1 MNADVDRPLPSH
13 VNIPDSMTK
22 IALSHAGRTPDFV
35 KAYAGGT
42 LCVSVLS
49 ERALRVR
56 FVPVGHEGAMPESR
70 ILLGNRPQVAASI
83 QTANGVTRL
92 ELAHIVCEIDEAS
105 GRLRFLGADGALLL
119 AETEKGR
126 SLSPDRLGDE
136 PIHIAEQAFD
146 SPPDER
152 LYGTGCFQDGALD
165 LRGLPRRLTQV
176 NTQISLPFILSSR
189 GYGLLWHHRGR
200 SELNPL
206 PNRVDLTRRSI
217 GQSQVATVT
226 TSSGGASV
234 ERRTAMFEGK
244 IEVATGGRQAML
256 LDIGRK
262 MGTRYRVEIDG
273 RTYAD
278 YDNFWLPPTTSFFAD
293 LAPGLHMVTVEADEA
308 DAPVLHHGPVADRT
322 VWRSPVADAIDYVVI
337 AGPSATEIMGGY
349 RQLLGATPM
358 LPIWAFGYVHC
369 RERFHSSDEIIE
381 TLDEFRRRNLPLDVI
396 VQDWQYWGAHG
407 WNAMR
412 FDETQ
417 YPDPKQLIDDV
428 HRRDARFMLSVW
440 ARIDP
445 SSELGQEFVR
455 RGYFI
460 EGTDW
465 VDFFN
470 PEAAAFYAA
479 QQEDRLRRFGIDAW
493 WQDATEPEN
502 DDLAGRMTAAGRGE
516 HVQLAY
522 PLEVTRAV
530 SESWRASVPDRRALI
545 LTRSAFLGQHR
556 YPAFTWSGDVG
567 NDWATLGN
575 QVAAGLNMAA
585 AGYAYWT
592 VDAGGFFR
600 PGPGQY
606 DDPAYRERFLRW
618 FQYATFLPMQRVH
631 GFETDTEFW
640 RYGDKVE
647 EIARIFLELR
657 YRLLPYI
664 YATAAETVATGAPMI
679 RPLVF
684 DFAGDPRALD
694 ETHTYM
700 FGKALHVAPV
710 LAEGADTWPVY
721 LPETGSGWFD
731 VWTGEHRAGGCTY
744 DGPSPLDRIPL
755 HARAGSILPLGPVR
769 QSTAGLTWETLS
781 ILVFPGCDGAFEL
794 YEDDG
799 LSLGYQRGE
808 CARIPFHWDDA
819 RGILEIGE
827 CQGTYPGMPWVRH
840 LTIRRVRPGTSPM
853 APSSGVPV
861 EYRGDRISVVLE

>member
-1 MNADVDRPLPSH
+1 M
-13 VNIPDSMTK
+13 K
-22 IALSHAGRTPDFV
+22 
-35 KAYAGGT
+35 
-42 LCVSVLS
+42 
-49 ERALRVR
+49 
-56 FVPVGHEGAMPESR
+56 
-70 ILLGNRPQVAASI
+70 
-83 QTANGVTRL
+83 
-92 ELAHIVCEIDEAS
+92 
-105 GRLRFLGADGALLL
+105 
-119 AETEKGR
+119 
-126 SLSPDRLGDE
+126 
-136 PIHIAEQAFD
+136 PIHIARQAFD
-146 SPPDER
+146 SPSDER

-176 NTQISLPFILSSR
+176 NTQISLPFLLSSK
-189 GYGLLWHHRGR
+189 GYGLIWHHRGQ
-200 SELNPL
+200 SELNP
-206 PNRVDLTRRSI
+206 PPHRIALTKRFI
-217 GQSQVATVT
+217 GKAQTATVT
-226 TSSGGASV
+226 TSSGGADV
-234 ERRTAMFEGK
+234 ERRMAIFEGE
-244 IEVATGGRQAML
+244 IQITTGGRQAML

-273 RTYAD
+273 HIYSD

-293 LAPGLHMVTVEADEA
+293 LAPGIHLVRVEANETDE
-308 DAPVLHHGPVADRT
+308 PVLFHGPVTDRT

-337 AGPSATEIMGGY
+337 AGPSTAEVMGGY

-369 RERFHSSDEIIE
+369 RERFHSSAEIID
-381 TLDEFRRRNLPLDVI
+381 TLDEFRRRELPLDVI
-396 VQDWQYWGAHG
+396 VQDWQYWGSHG

-412 FDETQ
+412 FDEAH
-417 YPDPKQLIDDV
+417 YPDPKRLIDEV
-428 HRRDARFMLSVW
+428 HKRDARFMLSVW

-445 SSELGQEFVR
+445 SSELGQEFSR

-470 PEAAAFYAA
+470 PDAAAFYAA
-479 QQEDRLRRFGIDAW
+479 EQETRLRRFGIDAW

-522 PLEVTRAV
+522 PLQVTRAV
-530 SESWRASVPDRRALI
+530 SDSWQAALPDTRALI
-545 LTRSAFLGQHR
+545 LTRSAFLGQQR

-575 QVAAGLNMAA
+575 QIAAGLNMAA
-585 AGYAYWT
+585 SGYAYWT

-606 DDPAYRERFLRW
+606 DDEAYRERFLRW

-647 EIARIFLELR
+647 AISKAYLELR

-664 YATAAETVATGAPMI
+664 YSTAAETAEAGVPMM

-684 DFAGDPRALD
+684 DFADDGRALD
-694 ETHTYM
+694 EVHSYM

-710 LAEGADTWPVY
+710 LAAGVDTWPVY
-721 LPETGSGWFD
+721 LPETAGGWFD
-731 VWTGEHRAGGCTY
+731 VWTGEHRAGGATHAI
-744 DGPSPLDRIPL
+744 PSPIERLPL
-755 HARAGSILPLGPVR
+755 HAKAGSILPLAPVR
-769 QSTAGLTWETLS
+769 QSTAGMTQDTLA
-781 ILVFPGCDGAFEL
+781 LYVFPGCDGAFEL

-808 CARIPFHWDDA
+808 CARISVHWDDA
-819 RGILEIGE
+819 NSTLRIGE
-827 CQGTYPGMPWVRH
+827 CRGSYHGMPPVRH
-840 LTIRRVRPGTSPM
+840 LTIHRVRPGLSPM
-853 APSSGVPV
+853 TPANGIAVD
-861 EYRGDRISVVLE
+861 YHGDPISVVC

>member
-1 MNADVDRPLPSH
+1 M
-13 VNIPDSMTK
+13 
-22 IALSHAGRTPDFV
+22 
-35 KAYAGGT
+35 
-42 LCVSVLS
+42 
-49 ERALRVR
+49 
-56 FVPVGHEGAMPESR
+56 
-70 ILLGNRPQVAASI
+70 
-83 QTANGVTRL
+83 
-92 ELAHIVCEIDEAS
+92 
-105 GRLRFLGADGALLL
+105 
-119 AETEKGR
+119 
-126 SLSPDRLGDE
+126 
-136 PIHIAEQAFD
+136 
-146 SPPDER
+146 
-152 LYGTGCFQDGALD
+152 
-165 LRGLPRRLTQV
+165 
-176 NTQISLPFILSSR
+176 
-189 GYGLLWHHRGR
+189 
-200 SELNPL
+200 
-206 PNRVDLTRRSI
+206 
-217 GQSQVATVT
+217 
-226 TSSGGASV
+226 
-234 ERRTAMFEGK
+234 ERRTAVFEGR
-244 IEVATGGRQAML
+244 IEISTGGRHAML

-273 RTYAD
+273 LICAD

-293 LAPGLHMVTVEADEA
+293 LAPGTHVVTVEADEA
-308 DAPVLHHGPVADRT
+308 DAPVLYHGPVADRT

-337 AGPSATEIMGGY
+337 AGPGAAEIMGGY

-381 TLDEFRRRNLPLDVI
+381 TLDEFRQRGLPLDVI
-396 VQDWQYWGAHG
+396 VQDWQYWGSHG

-412 FDETQ
+412 FDEAH
-417 YPDPKQLIDDV
+417 YPDPKQLIDEV

-479 QQEDRLRRFGIDAW
+479 QQEERLRRFGIDAW

-502 DDLAGRMTAAGRGE
+502 DDLAGRTTAAGRGE

-530 SESWRASVPDRRALI
+530 SESWKTSVPDRRALI

-556 YPAFTWSGDVG
+556 YLAFTWSGDVG

-575 QVAAGLNMAA
+575 QIAAGLNMAA
-585 AGYAYWT
+585 SGYSYWT

-606 DDPAYRERFLRW
+606 QDEAYRERFLRW

-640 RYGDKVE
+640 RYGEKVE
-647 EIARIFLELR
+647 EIAKAYLELR

-664 YATAAETVATGAPMI
+664 YAAAAETAATGVPMM

-684 DFAGDPRALD
+684 DFASDPRALD
-694 ETHTYM
+694 ETHSYM
-700 FGKALHVAPV
+700 FGGALHVAPV
-710 LAEGADTWPVY
+710 LAEGAENWPVY
-721 LPETGSGWFD
+721 LPETDGGWFD
-731 VWTGEHRAGGCTY
+731 VWTGEHRAGGCAHEV
-744 DGPSPLDRIPL
+744 PSPLDRIPL
-755 HARAGSILPLGPVR
+755 HARAGSILPVGPIV
-769 QSTAGLTWETLS
+769 QSTAGLSWTTLT
-781 ILVFPGCDGAFEL
+781 IYVFPGCDGFMEL

-799 LSLGYQRGE
+799 LSLGYERGE
-808 CARIPFHWDDA
+808 NVRIPLHWDDA
-819 RGILEIGE
+819 QDTLRIGACRGA
-827 CQGTYPGMPWVRH
+827 YPGMPQVRNF
-840 LTIRRVRPGTSPM
+840 TICRVRPGMTPMTSTTGI
-853 APSSGVPV
+853 ALD
-861 EYRGDRISVVLE
+861 YRGDPISVVLK